1 MQHMTQNHLRQR
13 TFHTEVQLLDQKR
26 LNTLFAHE
34 RAQYNQIIDCF
45 ESRTRSMPDVILQ
58 MTPGIKQLFRE
69 VLASG
74 VPWTQLQNNWP
85 DQLRKSCGELKDI
98 NLHAQH
104 GLMLQELTK
113 RSWSVLPQ
121 TKRRMLW
128 SMMDFY
134 QDQARIFA
142 EPQHSDLMEVSYKVP
157 PTNITRMD
165 ERLKRHAQVSK
176 SDVRIVHVPDTH
188 MSEIHTSLT
197 HKPLLVHDV
206 NLNHL
211 KDWDLM
217 LVRQEGGRY
226 VDYQTPWL
234 VEFKSTQGKYLLK
247 AIDIGGRNSP

>member
-1 MQHMTQNHLRQR
+1 MHMANQQLRQR
-13 TFHTEVQLLDQKR
+13 IFQTQVEILDQNR

-34 RAQYNQIIDCF
+34 RAQYNQVIDCL

-74 VPWTQLQNNWP
+74 QPWTKLQRDWP
-85 DQLRKSCGELKDI
+85 LLLKKVCGDLKDFK
-98 NLHAQH
+98 LHAQH
-104 GLMLQELTK
+104 DLMLQEIT
-113 RSWSVLPQ
+113 RRNWSVLPQ
-121 TKRRMLW
+121 TKRRMMW
-128 SMMDFY
+128 SMLDFY

-142 EPQHSDLMEVSYKVP
+142 EPQHSDVLEVSYKVP
-157 PTNITRMD
+157 PSNLNRMD
-165 ERLKRHAQVSK
+165 ERLKRHAQVAR
-176 SDVRIVHVPDTH
+176 SDVRIVYVPDLH

-197 HKPLLVHDV
+197 HKPLCVHEV

-226 VDYQTPWL
+226 VDYQTPWF